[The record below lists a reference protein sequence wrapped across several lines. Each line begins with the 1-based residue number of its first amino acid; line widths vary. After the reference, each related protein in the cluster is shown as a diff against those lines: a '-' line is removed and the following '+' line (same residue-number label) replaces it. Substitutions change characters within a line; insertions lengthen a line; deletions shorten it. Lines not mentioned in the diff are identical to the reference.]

1 MYFPTN
7 LGHATSCKN
16 AYKLVEVWIIP
27 LHNPPRTSCISQG
40 PVCITLW
47 LPKYNQPSC
56 EIILAIRGITNVEFQ
71 IGLPQH
77 DPGNQQVPLTRKCP
91 DALQQQL
98 QFVKVAQTCLV
109 WVLDAVCNAQKP
121 STMRRNLPLYH
132 DLTHFFMCTSE
143 RS

>member
-1 MYFPTN
+1 MGHPPTQPTEN
-7 LGHATSCKN
+7 Q
-16 AYKLVEVWIIP
+16 
-27 LHNPPRTSCISQG
+27 LHQSGSSLD
-40 PVCITLW
+40 TLW

-71 IGLPQH
+71 IGLPQR
-77 DPGNQQVPLTRKCP
+77 DPGNQQAPLMRKCP

-98 QFVKVAQTCLV
+98 LCVKVAQTCLV

-132 DLTHFFMCTSE
+132 DLTHFLMYASE